1 MPTATLQL
9 EGISSFTEHPDGS
22 VSECTVNQPN
32 VIHTCC
38 GDLVPRHSR
47 PDARSKDLKSLSFYP
62 SGALRSISLDQQ
74 VDLRTPIGLFPA
86 ELVTFYEDGRLDSV
100 FPLNGQLGFGW
111 SEEEEKQLAETYS
124 FGFSFGTVTAKII
137 GIRFYDTGEVKSLI
151 LWPDEVVAL
160 DTPIGT
166 VSARTG
172 LRLHKSGA
180 LESFEPA
187 RPIDLITPI
196 GKVRAYDVSALTID
210 ADENSVRFD
219 EEGNLTHVAT
229 SGDVIVNGPDVG
241 RLRITSR
248 TRLALSTDTPV
259 KLAINIS
266 FDGDSTTINTGE
278 ESHTLSISQC
288 RFLALPDIDPDG
300 LTACDTGCDTCGVA
314 CA

>member
-1 MPTATLQL
+1 MPITTLHL
-9 EGISSFTEHPDGS
+9 EGISSQTVHANGQ
-22 VSECTVNQPN
+22 VSECTLNQPN

-38 GDLVPRHSR
+38 GDLVPRFSR
-47 PDARSKDLKSLSFYP
+47 PDARSKELKSLSFYE

-74 VDLRTPIGLFPA
+74 FDVRSPIGLFPA

-111 SEEEEKQLAETYS
+111 SEEEEAQLAETYS

-137 GIRFYDTGEVKSLI
+137 GVRFYDTGEVKSLI
-151 LWPDEVVAL
+151 LWPEEVIAL
-160 DTPIGT
+160 ETPIGT

-172 LRLHKSGA
+172 LRVFKSGR

-187 RPIDLITPI
+187 RPIDVRTPI
-196 GKVRAYDVSALTID
+196 GLIRAYDVTALTID

-248 TRLALSTDTPV
+248 TRMALSSDTLV

-266 FDGDSTTINTGE
+266 FDGDSTTINTGA
-278 ESHTLSISQC
+278 ESHTFAISQC